1 MIAVLCQNGDKI
13 TGEMYDQITIDRS
26 ISTILLRLGPS
37 GKLES
42 VLSRK
47 METHK
52 RGVRG
57 GER

>member
-1 MIAVLCQNGDKI
+1 MATEKLESWEFC
-13 TGEMYDQITIDRS
+13 
-26 ISTILLRLGPS
+26 ISKRLILRFGGLLGPS